1 MSEASIM
8 LCTFLL
14 ECSFMMNLSIIIGFE
29 EIESRSAFD
38 VVASWFP
45 MYPLIFLALVASLKI
60 L

>member
-14 ECSFMMNLSIIIGFE
+14 EYSFMMNLSIIIGFE

-38 VVASWFP
+38 VAASWFP
-45 MYPLIFLALVASLKI
+45 IHPLIFLALVVSLKI